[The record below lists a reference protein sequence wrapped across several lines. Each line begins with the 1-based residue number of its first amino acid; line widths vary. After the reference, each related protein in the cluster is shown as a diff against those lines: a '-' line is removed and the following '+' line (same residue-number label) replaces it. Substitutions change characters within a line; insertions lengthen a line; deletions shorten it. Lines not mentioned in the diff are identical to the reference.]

1 MPDDIKSMQLY
12 PRAERIFADLKA
24 QGFGSGSP
32 LSLDVLTQ
40 FDQLHYHGTEALDAA
55 IVACNI
61 REKDKV
67 IEVGSGWG
75 GCARYLAHSTGA
87 DIQAVELQADYDLV
101 ARDLTHRAGLG
112 DKVTHV
118 NADFLELDLPNDNFD
133 HAVSWLA
140 LFHIPRRADYLSK
153 IVKTLRPGGAL
164 FAEDLYQIQE
174 PTSDEA
180 NDFRQHLF
188 PNSLVDIETYRASLS
203 TAGLEIIEQE
213 DMTADWAEFTASRL
227 IAFRKARA
235 DYEAIHGAEGFSVIE
250 TFYTKMAGYFER
262 GLVGG
267 LRYSARRRS

>member
-1 MPDDIKSMQLY
+1 MPDNIKTMQLY
-12 PRAERIFADLKA
+12 PRAERIFADLEA
-24 QGFGSGSP
+24 RGYASGSP

-40 FDQLHYHGTEALDAA
+40 LDQLHYHGTEALDAA
-55 IVACNI
+55 IAACGI
-61 REKDKV
+61 RKNDRV
-67 IEVGSGWG
+67 LEVGSGWG

-101 ARDLTHRAGLG
+101 ARDLTHRASLG

-118 NADFLELDLPNDNFD
+118 NADFLDLDLAHGDFD

-153 IVKTLRPGGAL
+153 ITKALKPGGAL
-164 FAEDLYQIQE
+164 FVEDLYQIQE
-174 PTSDEA
+174 PTPDEA

-188 PNSLVDIETYRASLS
+188 PNSLVKIEPYRVSLNS
-203 TAGLEIIEQE
+203 AGLEIVEQQ
-213 DMTADWAEFTASRL
+213 DMTADWTDFTAARL
-227 IAFRKARA
+227 VAFREARA
-235 DYEAIHGAEGFSVIE
+235 NYEAVHGAEGYSVIE

-267 LRYSARRRS
+267 LRFSARRRA